1 MTGLAVEFSPNL
13 LYKEYTHCDGGRGW
27 KPAST
32 IYRWEKRRMAKLS
45 RRNGRKVVA
54 EYGDAVDMELQEQLL
69 FTLAYL
75 YMIEANHFAKLV
87 VELMRPMCSG
97 PGYCNYCDGVGNE

>member
-1 MTGLAVEFSPNL
+1 MALALEISYNL

-32 IYRWEKRRMAKLS
+32 IYRWEKRRMAKVS

-54 EYGDAVDMELQEQLL
+54 EYADAVGMELQEQLL
-69 FTLAYL
+69 FLLAYL
-75 YMIEANHFAKLV
+75 SFVEDQEFAKV
-87 VELMRPMCSG
+87 MVEFMRPMCSG
-97 PGYCNYCDGVGNE
+97 PGNCHICDGKE